1 MFKTVM
7 LAAVSA
13 SAIALGA
20 TGASAQA
27 TPVYNSPAQARTYD
41 AAPQA
46 QANWNRRAVNQY
58 RNMDAY
64 AAQSFGGARQPNA
77 TNKHTVYIQDY

>member
-1 MFKTVM
+1 MLKTIM

-20 TGASAQA
+20 TAALAQA
-27 TPVYNSPAQARTYD
+27 TPVYNSPAQARTD
-41 AAPQA
+41 DTAPQA
-46 QANWNRRAVNQY
+46 QANWDRRAVNRHRQV
-58 RNMDAY
+58 DAY
-64 AAQSFGGARQPNA
+64 AAESFGGYQQPGA

>member
-1 MFKTVM
+1 MLKTIM

-20 TGASAQA
+20 TAASAQA
-27 TPVYNSPAQARTYD
+27 TPFYNSPAQAQTSD
-41 AAPQA
+41 TAPQA

-58 RNMDAY
+58 RNVDAF
-64 AAQSFGGARQPNA
+64 AAQNFGGARQPTA